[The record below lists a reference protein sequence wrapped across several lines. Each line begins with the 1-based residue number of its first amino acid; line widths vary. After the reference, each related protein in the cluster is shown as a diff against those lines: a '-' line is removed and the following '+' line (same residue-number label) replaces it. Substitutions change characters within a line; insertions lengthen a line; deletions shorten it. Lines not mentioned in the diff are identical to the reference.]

1 MVVTVRLRSD
11 RRLSRAGRS
20 RSAGAK
26 VTNKSMN
33 VMEVAPS
40 QEATEFSKLSQL
52 QKLAGFLLM
61 LEPENAARILEQL
74 EPSELEAVSAEMAKF
89 SAISQSLQ
97 DEILAEFMPVAL
109 QAATAV
115 AGGVDRAKVILEKA
129 VGLFRAS
136 DIIGR
141 VSVQRPTVAA
151 MQEIV
156 EMEPRA
162 LYNVLRHEQLQTV
175 ALVVSYLPAEK
186 ASQFL
191 NLVRPELRDQV
202 VERLAT
208 LSPTSLDVVESV
220 AESLHARLAGNPTRA
235 LSHTGGIKVA
245 ADLLN
250 ALPKNIS
257 DSILNGLR
265 ERNAEL
271 GDAVLKKMLTF
282 EELER
287 LEAKTLQKILQEV
300 DFRSLAVA
308 LKTAPASLK
317 NKMLSSISKRAAENV
332 REEISFL
339 GTIKASQIEAAQMEI
354 IETVRRLEGD
364 GTIDLEEIRKKA

>member
-1 MVVTVRLRSD
+1 
-11 RRLSRAGRS
+11 
-20 RSAGAK
+20 
-26 VTNKSMN
+26 MN
-33 VMEVAPS
+33 VIEEAPG

-61 LEPENAARILEQL
+61 LEPDNAARILEQL

-89 SAISQSLQ
+89 SVISQPLQ

-115 AGGVDRAKVILEKA
+115 PGGVDRAKVILEKA

-141 VSVQRPTVAA
+141 VSVRRPTVAA

-156 EMEPRA
+156 EMDPRA
-162 LYNVLRHEQLQTV
+162 LHNVLRHEQLQTI
-175 ALVVSYLPAEK
+175 ALVVSYLPAGK
-186 ASQFL
+186 ASELL
-191 NLVRPELRDQV
+191 NLVRPELREQV

-235 LSHTGGIKVA
+235 MSHTGGVKVA

-250 ALPKNIS
+250 ALPKKVS

-271 GDAVLKKMLTF
+271 GEAVLKKMLTF
-282 EELER
+282 EELEK
-287 LEAKTLQKILQEV
+287 LDAKTLQKILQEV

-308 LKTAPASLK
+308 LQTASAGLK
-317 NKMLSSISKRAAENV
+317 NKLLSSISKRAAENV

-339 GTIKASQIEAAQMEI
+339 GTIKISQIEGAQMEI

-364 GTIDLEEIRKKA
+364 GTIDLEQIRKKA

>member
-1 MVVTVRLRSD
+1 
-11 RRLSRAGRS
+11 
-20 RSAGAK
+20 
-26 VTNKSMN
+26 
-33 VMEVAPS
+33 
-40 QEATEFSKLSQL
+40 
-52 QKLAGFLLM
+52 
-61 LEPENAARILEQL
+61 
-74 EPSELEAVSAEMAKF
+74 
-89 SAISQSLQ
+89 
-97 DEILAEFMPVAL
+97 
-109 QAATAV
+109 
-115 AGGVDRAKVILEKA
+115 
-129 VGLFRAS
+129 
-136 DIIGR
+136 
-141 VSVQRPTVAA
+141 

-317 NKMLSSISKRAAENV
+317 NKMSLQHLQTRR
-332 REEISFL
+332 RERPRRNQLPWHDQSQPDR
-339 GTIKASQIEAAQMEI
+339 GGANGNHRNGPASG
-354 IETVRRLEGD
+354 RR
-364 GTIDLEEIRKKA
+364 RHH